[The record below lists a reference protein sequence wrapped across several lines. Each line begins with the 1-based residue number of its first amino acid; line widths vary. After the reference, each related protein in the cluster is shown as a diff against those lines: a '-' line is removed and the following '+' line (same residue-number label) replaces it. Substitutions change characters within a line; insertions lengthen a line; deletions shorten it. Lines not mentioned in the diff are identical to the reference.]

1 MARRFKKNKLETP
14 WSHIGDVLPTVL
26 GSIVKKKNSRP
37 KNLDSILYGV
47 MDPKYVKYTKAM
59 KVEGDTLYV
68 KVTSSALYSE
78 LVMQGTDEIVSK
90 IQKLGSF
97 PSIKRVVYRR

>member
-1 MARRFKKNKLETP
+1 MTKRYKKSKIETP

-26 GSIVKKKNSRP
+26 GSIVKAKKSRP
-37 KNLDSILYGV
+37 RNIDSVLRAV
-47 MDPKYVKYTKAM
+47 MDPKYIKYTRVE

-68 KVTSSALYSE
+68 KVLSSALYSE
-78 LVMQGTDEIVSK
+78 LVMIGTEDVVSR
-90 IQKLGSF
+90 IERQGSF